1 MSSNKNQLINLLDPL
16 HLNSSLTNKTPEEL
30 VVLVNEKI
38 NKYPNEESIDETFR
52 FYLGTVFSTN
62 SKKEDVLLNKEL
74 QLKKKEIELDLLYK
88 EILRKQNELNSNL
101 SSRHN
106 SRQKNQFQYNNYNEE
121 EEIKR
126 AEKESLEES
135 LKYYI
140 NESSSSSSESSESES
155 EEEQKPIIKQNNR
168 YSFLDNRSKLT
179 LTDDSLDK
187 FYEILKSEDLG
198 KIRAYL
204 NSPTIKTDDLNIL
217 FSLKF
222 NGKTLKE
229 RIKSKDIKEIYK
241 FLEK

>member
-16 HLNSSLTNKTPEEL
+16 HLNNSLTNKTPEEL
-30 VVLVNEKI
+30 VLLVNEKI
-38 NKYPNEESIDETFR
+38 NKYPNEENIDETFR

-62 SKKEDVLLNKEL
+62 SKKEDILLNKEL

-88 EILRKQNELNSNL
+88 EILRKQNELKSYSSNV
-101 SSRHN
+101 SSSHN
-106 SRQKNQFQYNNYNEE
+106 SRQKIHHQYNEE

-126 AEKESLEES
+126 AERESLEES

-140 NESSSSSSESSESES
+140 NESDSDESIS
-155 EEEQKPIIKQNNR
+155 EEKEIIKPNDRYVFLENR
-168 YSFLDNRSKLT
+168 NKIS

-187 FYEILKSEDLG
+187 FYEVLKTEDLS
-198 KIRAYL
+198 KIRSYL
-204 NSPTIKTDDLNIL
+204 NSPTIKSDDLNLL

-229 RIKSKDIKEIYK
+229 RIKSKEVKEICK